1 MTLEELERITDFH
14 QLGPLAIYLLS
25 APTDSRG
32 FGYSL
37 PEERQQTKRSEF
49 GPHGTSRQDV
59 TR

>member
-1 MTLEELERITDFH
+1 MTREELERITDFH

-25 APTDSRG
+25 APSEPRG

-37 PEERQQTKRSEF
+37 PETQQQTKRGEF
-49 GPHGTSRQDV
+49 GPLGTSRQDV